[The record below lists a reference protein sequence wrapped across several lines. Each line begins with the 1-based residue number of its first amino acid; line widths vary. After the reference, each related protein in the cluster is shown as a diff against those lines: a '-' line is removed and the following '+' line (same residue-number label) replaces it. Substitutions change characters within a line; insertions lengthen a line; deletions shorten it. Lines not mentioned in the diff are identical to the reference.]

1 MRNSHR
7 DVRKNGKLEKRYL
20 GPYTITECLGKG
32 VYKLSSTKTGEHCV
46 FSCIV
51 VCRIFVQVTSS
62 IIIQPYFGS
71 SLIGFG
77 QFMTKIWSNVDALL
91 FELYKYTT
99 QNNLN

>member
-1 MRNSHR
+1 MCS
-7 DVRKNGKLEKRYL
+7 VIKLYA
-20 GPYTITECLGKG
+20 G
-32 VYKLSSTKTGEHCV
+32 
-46 FSCIV
+46 F
-51 VCRIFVQVTSS
+51 FVQVMSS

-99 QNNLN
+99 Q